1 MLSSLKF
8 ILKSQFKCQSLE
20 GGFTLIELLVSII
33 LAALII
39 TPVLGFMVNFL
50 QTDQREQAKT
60 SSEQE
65 IQSALDYIAQDLK
78 QAIYIYDQQ
87 GLTGNDQNGIAQEI
101 DSAIKCPDNA
111 DSCEP
116 VLVFWKRRFLSS
128 NDKIG
133 NKKVGDVTPGGN
145 DTFAYSLVA
154 YVLAEGN
161 NGDGIWSDNARIVRY
176 ELREGKFCTARNN
189 NGRCT
194 NYDLPPN
201 PDGFAP
207 FDLSQ
212 SGSITS
218 IMNQWQGVLS
228 QPQSGDVLIDYI
240 DDSNSAAPE
249 ILCKND
255 DDPDNPK
262 RLPAQGTNIGFVAC
276 VDPSNLSIP
285 SATVYLRGNA
295 LARVPTLKDENYED
309 KYSSFF
315 PTSSTQVK
323 GNSFIFA
330 Q

>member
-8 ILKSQFKCQSLE
+8 LLKSQFKRQSPV
-20 GGFTLIELLVSII
+20 GGFTLIELLVAII

-39 TPVLGFMVNFL
+39 TPVLGFMINFL

-78 QAIYIYDQQ
+78 QAIYIYDQD
-87 GLTGNDQNGIAQEI
+87 GLTGQDEDGIAQEI
-101 DSAIKCPDNA
+101 NSALKCPDNA

-116 VLVFWKRRFLSS
+116 VLVFWKRRFLAS
-128 NDKIG
+128 DEKIG
-133 NKKVGDVTPGGN
+133 NKKIGDVTPGGN

-161 NGDGIWSDNARIVRY
+161 NGDSIWSDKARIVRY
-176 ELREGKFCTARNN
+176 ELREGKLCTARNN
-189 NGRCT
+189 NDKCT

-201 PDGFAP
+201 PDGFEP
-207 FDLSQ
+207 FDLSK
-212 SGSITS
+212 SGSITA
-218 IMNQWQGVLS
+218 IMNRWEGVPN
-228 QPQSGDVLIDYI
+228 QAQSGDVLIDYI

-255 DDPDNPK
+255 DDSNNPK
-262 RLPAQGTNIGFVAC
+262 RIPEQGKNIGLVAC
-276 VDPSNLSIP
+276 VDPSNLSTP

-295 LARVPTLKDENYED
+295 LARVPTLNDKNYED